1 MICPNSSHLRDE
13 EEVKGEK
20 AECKGG
26 SFWQKPDNWNVR
38 AGSSIDKEKVTKQT
52 KSLKLK
58 KDPLGNPVRRK
69 KKFGNDLLVYGINCV
84 ILKIC
89 TDCCVNG

>member
-1 MICPNSSHLRDE
+1 MEITLTKFICQNSSHLWGE

-38 AGSSIDKEKVTKQT
+38 AGSSIDKEKVAKQT

-58 KDPLGNPVRRK
+58 K
-69 KKFGNDLLVYGINCV
+69 ICWA
-84 ILKIC
+84 IL
-89 TDCCVNG
+89 

>member
-1 MICPNSSHLRDE
+1 MEITLTKFICQNLSHHQDE
-13 EEVKGEK
+13 EEVKGGK

-58 KDPLGNPVRRK
+58 K
-69 KKFGNDLLVYGINCV
+69 ICWA
-84 ILKIC
+84 IL
-89 TDCCVNG
+89 